1 MSIYEASGKQTCEK
15 FTAFSQY
22 HSAGRRPGGCITT
35 TTKTNGSISS
45 KAEIIFKGNWTD
57 MLPDDCVYAPRG
69 SVLLL
74 EIIQISLSVCSS
86 ISPLRD
92 LNDSSP
98 KQPRRG
104 RNQSPT

>member
-45 KAEIIFKGNWTD
+45 KAGIIFCGNWTD
-57 MLPDDCVYAPRG
+57 MLPGDCVYAPWLGPAFRNNT
-69 SVLLL
+69 
-74 EIIQISLSVCSS
+74 
-86 ISPLRD
+86 D
-92 LNDSSP
+92 
-98 KQPRRG
+98 QPIRALINIAPFG
-104 RNQSPT
+104 I